1 MAFTGPILVTERLIL
16 RPPAPEDFDGWA
28 AFSAD
33 AETMRFLGGV
43 QSRAVAWRGFCTMA
57 GAWQLS
63 GIAMFSLI
71 ERGTGT
77 WIGRVGPW
85 QPEGWPGREVGWGVA
100 RAYAGRGFAHE
111 AAVASMDY
119 AVDVL
124 GWDDVI
130 HTIAPDND
138 ASIALARRLG
148 SVNRGPGR
156 LPDPMAH
163 QPVDIWGQ
171 SAEQWRA
178 RRGAAG

>member
-16 RPPAPEDFDGWA
+16 RPPAPEDFEGWA
-28 AFSAD
+28 DFTAD
-33 AETMRFLGGV
+33 AEAMRFLGGP
-43 QSRAVAWRGFCTMA
+43 QSRPVAWRSLCAMA
-57 GAWQLS
+57 GAWQLT

-71 ERGTGT
+71 ERGTGN

-100 RAYAGRGFAHE
+100 RAYAGRGYAHE

-119 AVDVL
+119 AVEML

-130 HTIAPDND
+130 HTVAPDNA
-138 ASIALARRLG
+138 ASIALAQRLG
-148 SVNRGPGR
+148 SVNRGLGQ

-171 SAEQWRA
+171 TAEQWRA
-178 RRGAAG
+178 RRGGV